1 MFTNRQRSAQSQT
14 VQALQAPML
23 QKQQQQRVSTAGG
36 IIENPAF
43 RYQSPQEPPLNIT
56 KLDGN
61 TEVVN
66 KDAISRINNDDRS
79 ASTENLLNS

>member
-1 MFTNRQRSAQSQT
+1 MFTNRQKATQSQT

-23 QKQQQQRVSTAGG
+23 HKQQQRVSTAGG

-43 RYQSPQEPPLNIT
+43 RYQSPQDPPNIT

-61 TEVVN
+61 TEVAR
-66 KDAISRINNDDRS
+66 KDAISRINNDNV
-79 ASTENLLNS
+79 STSTDNLLNS